1 MAGDKNLQTIYRLYQ
16 EVWNQKKLHV
26 IDEIFA
32 DDFAIHAA
40 DLTLSDKGTL
50 KKFIKSWLD
59 AFPDI
64 HHEINDVISL
74 ENRLALRFHGKGTH
88 QGPFLHIAPSNKPF
102 SYTGM
107 NFVYFENAKI
117 KTLYLNSDMYELIHQ
132 LTH

>member
-1 MAGDKNLQTIYRLYQ
+1 METKINLQTIRRLYQ

-32 DDFAIHAA
+32 DDFTIHAA
-40 DLTLSDKGTL
+40 DVAIKEKEVL

-64 HHEINDVISL
+64 HHEIGDCVAVGNK
-74 ENRLALRFHGKGTH
+74 LALRFQGKGTH
-88 QGPFLHIAPSNKPF
+88 QGQFLDIAPTHKLF

-107 NFVYFENAKI
+107 NFVYFESAKI

-132 LTH
+132 LTQ